1 MGALIDLGVEG
12 KVISMRKFN
21 TARRNEPTIVYYF
34 RRFFVAL
41 VVLSFILSI
50 ILLFAFLMYIPLLSF
65 QAETNLCRRFTAYV
79 LKYELMA
86 QESLIVPT
94 DHNCPETGSDMQ
106 SGV

>member
-1 MGALIDLGVEG
+1 
-12 KVISMRKFN
+12 
-21 TARRNEPTIVYYF
+21 
-34 RRFFVAL
+34 
-41 VVLSFILSI
+41 
-50 ILLFAFLMYIPLLSF
+50 MYIPLLSF

-94 DHNCPETGSDMQ
+94 DQNCPETGSDMQ